1 MFNNIGKKADTTSYE
16 AIIQQHENTIVG
28 SLTVDATNNALSCG
42 PVTIATS
49 TTVTVNGNWTIV

>member
-16 AIIQQHENTIVG
+16 AIIHQHENTVVG

-49 TTVTVNGNWTIV
+49 TIITLSGNWTIV